1 MTRLILLDD
10 QVQSRARRRRL
21 LSADPDFTIVAEP
34 QSWREAPDS
43 LTQGNCEIVLIS
55 TELRWVEPLEVLWW
69 IPTGA
74 RPCFIGSLTAAQRA
88 DFEDAGIDYEIE
100 STIAAQVTA
109 WLARLKFHR
118 AAAVRVVPGKVG
130 LTADLIHHLARMP
143 DLRVAALTPSFYF
156 KHRPVLI
163 RAGPSRWASP

>member
-55 TELRWVEPLEVLWW
+55 TELR
-69 IPTGA
+69 
-74 RPCFIGSLTAAQRA
+74 
-88 DFEDAGIDYEIE
+88 
-100 STIAAQVTA
+100 
-109 WLARLKFHR
+109 
-118 AAAVRVVPGKVG
+118 
-130 LTADLIHHLARMP
+130 
-143 DLRVAALTPSFYF
+143 
-156 KHRPVLI
+156 
-163 RAGPSRWASP
+163 